1 MKTNYAKIGEEMR
14 NLISDL
20 IMDCNEENIGYDD
33 WYLYVNQSDGYKTE
47 NIQNILFRLE
57 YSHDNHEGIDDLERK
72 VRELIFEN
80 NEEIEKL
87 SKGK

>member
-33 WYLYVNQSDGYKTE
+33 WYLSVDQSDGHQTR

-57 YSHDNHEGIDDLERK
+57 YSHDNHEEIDDLERK